1 MANYDFV
8 VNTQFKPFS
17 MQEMLVPYQLYKEGY
32 DTMDKAFSELSD
44 KANVFKY
51 LSSTLPEDST
61 ARKIYEGYARD
72 LSGGAGDFLANGP
85 SQRARK
91 TITSMRR
98 RYQGEIGRLVTADA
112 ERKKAISMQT
122 EVSLK
127 DPTRLFAKDARLS
140 TIDDYLDG
148 KQPNTDSYSGAMLTQ
163 QASNAAAAL
172 AKGIASYADSGKLDD
187 YTKTW
192 IDKHGLS
199 ADEVLRAVQ
208 NPTDPEANP
217 VLRAIVDSTVNST
230 SIPSWGDAST
240 LARARQYAAQGLWSA
255 VGQSTIKTYEDYG
268 ARLQAEIEKAKA
280 VAAAKGGGS
289 SNPYGGGFGD
299 GSGTIPINTDQLLSP
314 NMDGAKGR
322 ETTLKALHTLGFS
335 DDGKRVA
342 RRATWVK
349 HTDMG
354 TGSSNNPVM
363 SSPSIPITIW
373 NSNKTLKTR
382 EQFIRDNRGV
392 GTSKELGA
400 YYDNSILPSVSL
412 LTGGKKL
419 GKGQS
424 WTQSGVA
431 KGASIATQGTGSHY
445 LGAFRINLGEDG
457 NKKAIQNIV
466 NVTQDQDGYLSGV
479 RKVKSWNS
487 QGGVQVDDSS
497 VKASE
502 LVDGDGNIQ
511 GSPTLYSTP
520 ADRNHVFIRSNG
532 NMYAVEVSKLGSI
545 GVSVQ
550 YGPSANVGT
559 YETLIKNRDAILMNF
574 LARGM
579 TPEQAWSRYNDAVD
593 NAGAGYIRDI
603 SAALSLEYKQNPY
616 TLNQTSKTATP

>member
-32 DTMDKAFSELSD
+32 DTMDKTFSELSD
-44 KANVFKY
+44 KADVFKY

-72 LSGGAGDFLANGP
+72 LSGGADDFLANGP

-148 KQPNTDSYSGAMLTQ
+148 KQPNTDSYSGAMLAQ

-172 AKGIASYADSGKLDD
+172 ARGIANYANSGRLDD
-187 YTKTW
+187 YTKVW

-217 VLRAIVDSTVNST
+217 VLRTIIDSTVNST

-255 VGQSTIKTYEDYG
+255 VGQSTVKPYEDYG
-268 ARLQAEIEKAKA
+268 ARLQAEIEKAQA
-280 VAAAKGGGS
+280 VAAAKGGDS

-322 ETTLKALHTLGFS
+322 ENALKALHTLGFS
-335 DDGKRVA
+335 DDGKKVA
-342 RRATWVK
+342 RLVNMPDLVNVHPFPAAGPYSTNRKVALRQPE
-349 HTDMG
+349 G
-354 TGSSNNPVM
+354 
-363 SSPSIPITIW
+363 
-373 NSNKTLKTR
+373 KTFYTE
-382 EQFIRDNRGV
+382 EQFVRANKGVASEQKLRD
-392 GTSKELGA
+392 
-400 YYDNSILPSVSL
+400 YYTNTVLPAIST
-412 LTGGKKL
+412 LTGGKKPAN
-419 GKGQS
+419 GS
-424 WTQSGVA
+424 AWTISEVG

-445 LGAFRINLGEDG
+445 LGAFRLNLGEDG

-479 RKVKSWNS
+479 RKVKSWHS

-511 GSPTLYSTP
+511 GSPMLYSTP

-545 GVSVQ
+545 GTSAQ
-550 YGPSANVGT
+550 YGPNANVDT
-559 YETLIKNRDAILMNF
+559 YETLIKNRDAILRNF

-579 TPEQAWSRYNDAVD
+579 TPEQAWGMYNDAVND
-593 NAGAGYIRDI
+593 AGAGYIRDI